1 MNRAEAE
8 FVLGLGPGWT
18 DVELRDRWRAAARM
32 HHPDLRPD
40 DGGSHASMTRINE
53 AYAHLK
59 ELRDRE
65 SAPEPV
71 AASSARPERVTRRP
85 AMTTIERP
93 AFVIDALPV
102 VAFEALL
109 LSARILGDVIDDDPP
124 YTLEVLIEDPVMT
137 WCRLELVPD
146 AGSSTVTIVS
156 DGRVDLD
163 VLCRLWV
170 DAVNEVGVDQ

>member
-8 FVLGLGPGWT
+8 FVLGLGPDWT
-18 DVELRDRWRAAARM
+18 DVELRNRWRAAART
-32 HHPDLRPD
+32 HHPDVRPD
-40 DGGSHASMTRINE
+40 DGGSHASMARINE

-59 ELRDRE
+59 QLQDRD
-65 SAPEPV
+65 SAPESV
-71 AASSARPERVTRRP
+71 AAASARPERASRLP
-85 AMTTIERP
+85 AMRTIERP

-109 LSARILGDVIDDDPP
+109 VSARILGDVIDDDPP
-124 YTLEVLIEDPVMT
+124 YLLEVLIEDPVMT

-146 AGSSTVTIVS
+146 AGASTVTIVS
-156 DGRVDLD
+156 DGRIDLD